1 MRGLVYIKPSPEG
14 GDDKR
19 GGADF
24 RSTAKKQQCRN
35 KGADVSFI
43 SEVVLGIRRRDRRLR
58 FCPQACCSW
67 SDAKG
72 SGLQRVSRVFD
83 LKGGGSF
90 SMWRCSRRGRSLRRA
105 GKL

>member
-58 FCPQACCSW
+58 FLP
-67 SDAKG
+67 
-72 SGLQRVSRVFD
+72 SGLLQLVGCQRI
-83 LKGGGSF
+83 GPTA
-90 SMWRCSRRGRSLRRA
+90 CEPCI
-105 GKL
+105 